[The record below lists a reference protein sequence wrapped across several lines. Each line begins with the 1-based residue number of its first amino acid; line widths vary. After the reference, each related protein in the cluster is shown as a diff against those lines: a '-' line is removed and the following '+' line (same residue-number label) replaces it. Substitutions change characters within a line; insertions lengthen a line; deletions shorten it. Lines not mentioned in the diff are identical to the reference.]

1 MSSQAAKQVTKRWN
15 LAAAILIKMGFY
27 SSTIS
32 MKEHFIIQT
41 HKEKNQNRKEN
52 FKVKIEIEIK
62 KKNHLSLYK
71 FTNRRGYDLPNGR
84 YL

>member
-1 MSSQAAKQVTKRWN
+1 MSSQAEKQVTKRWN

-41 HKEKNQNRKEN
+41 HKEKNQKKSLSQNRKEN
-52 FKVKIEIEIK
+52 FKVKIEK
-62 KKNHLSLYK
+62 KKFKKNNDK
-71 FTNRRGYDLPNGR
+71 KKIQKK
-84 YL
+84 

>member
-41 HKEKNQNRKEN
+41 HKEKNQKKSLSQNRKEN
-52 FKVKIEIEIK
+52 FKVKIEIEIQK
-62 KKNHLSLYK
+62 KKFSSISLQVYK
-71 FTNRRGYDLPNGR
+71 
-84 YL
+84 

>member
-27 SSTIS
+27 SCTIS

-41 HKEKNQNRKEN
+41 HKEKNQKKSLSQNRKEN
-52 FKVKIEIEIK
+52 FKVKIEIEIQK
-62 KKNHLSLYK
+62 KKFSSISLQVYK
-71 FTNRRGYDLPNGR
+71 
-84 YL
+84 